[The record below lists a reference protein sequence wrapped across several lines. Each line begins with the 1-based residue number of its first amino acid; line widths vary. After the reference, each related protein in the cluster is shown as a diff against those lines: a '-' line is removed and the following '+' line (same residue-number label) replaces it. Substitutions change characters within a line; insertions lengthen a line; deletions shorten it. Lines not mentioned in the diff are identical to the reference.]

1 MAAWSFR
8 VEFVAGQPPQ
18 LTEVDPATPAGFY
31 QISGYDNGPA
41 DTPSNQR
48 SVSVVQHDANGNA
61 IVGSS
66 GYLGG

>member
-1 MAAWSFR
+1 MASWSFR

-18 LTEVDPATPAGFY
+18 LSEVDPNTPPGFY
-31 QISGYDNGPA
+31 QVSGYDNGPEA
-41 DTPSNQR
+41 TPSNQR
-48 SVSVVQHDANGNA
+48 SVSVVQHDAAGNA

>member
-1 MAAWSFR
+1 MAGWSFR
-8 VEFVAGQPPQ
+8 VVFVAGSEPR
-18 LTEVDPATPAGFY
+18 LEEVDPATPPGIY
-31 QISGYDNGPA
+31 QVSGYDNGPEA
-41 DTPSNQR
+41 TPSNQR